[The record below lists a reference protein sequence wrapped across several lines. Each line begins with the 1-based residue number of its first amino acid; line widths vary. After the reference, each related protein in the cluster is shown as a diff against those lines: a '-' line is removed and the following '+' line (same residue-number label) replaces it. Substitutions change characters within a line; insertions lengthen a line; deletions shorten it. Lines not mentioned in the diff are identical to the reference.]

1 MTRHKKHPAF
11 WKTFSKPLWIAL
23 LTAAGLFAALLGD
36 GAWDVLAWVG
46 MGLPAWLSI
55 RGLMVARRA
64 GAD

>member
-11 WKTFSKPLWIAL
+11 WKTFGKPIWIAL

-46 MGLPAWLSI
+46 MGIPAWLSI
-55 RGLMVARRA
+55 KGLMVRRRA
-64 GAD
+64 